1 VKKLLI
7 ICILIISIIFI
18 SGCISEK
25 PESVFEKE
33 NALPE
38 EEWNRLFGGNSAD
51 YADSVQQTLD
61 GGYIVA
67 GETFENALLIKTD
80 ANGIEQWNKTFIGSG
95 GGAKSVQQTSDGGF
109 ILIGGATAT
118 WLIKTDINGNQQW
131 KKRFKC
137 GSTFRGASIQKT
149 SDGGYIIA
157 NECVTKTDINGNEQW
172 NKTFGSKWQ
181 IIYYASS
188 IQQTSD
194 GGYIVAGDTKFYNG
208 DVAGV
213 AWIIKTDSQ
222 GNEQWNRTLGR
233 SGNYGSSSVQQTL
246 DGGYVVGGYNGI
258 RLIKTDVNG
267 IEQWNRTFG
276 GLASSV
282 KQTSDDGYIV
292 AGSSIMLVGAGLIK
306 LDANG
311 NEQWNMTFGKR
322 SDKINSVQMT
332 SDGGYI
338 LAGNN
343 YSNRLSDAWLI
354 KVSREP
360 TEFER
365 KRR

>member
-1 VKKLLI
+1 MKKLLI

-80 ANGIEQWNKTFIGSG
+80 ANGIEQWNKTFIGS
-95 GGAKSVQQTSDGGF
+95 
-109 ILIGGATAT
+109 
-118 WLIKTDINGNQQW
+118 
-131 KKRFKC
+131 
-137 GSTFRGASIQKT
+137 
-149 SDGGYIIA
+149 
-157 NECVTKTDINGNEQW
+157 
-172 NKTFGSKWQ
+172 
-181 IIYYASS
+181 
-188 IQQTSD
+188 
-194 GGYIVAGDTKFYNG
+194 
-208 DVAGV
+208 
-213 AWIIKTDSQ
+213 
-222 GNEQWNRTLGR
+222 
-233 SGNYGSSSVQQTL
+233 
-246 DGGYVVGGYNGI
+246 GGYVVGGYNGI